1 VLLRVPVDNRIAPRL
16 SRDTL
21 SLMTRT
27 PLLRPTLLPG
37 LARVWRD
44 PHTLQL
50 GLDPARAVLIE
61 MPDPGAARILDL
73 LDGTRPERLVL
84 AHAIADGL
92 SPDDAITLID
102 LLHATGFVLPAPSLL
117 PSSLPDAARH
127 RLSSEAAALA
137 LRQCSGV
144 PSPRPSSARTAG
156 LAEAAGVERPFLP
169 TAPKSHRKPS
179 AAEDQAGPETT
190 TGTARAA
197 TASART
203 APSGT
208 AETQAAGTAETEAA
222 GTAKMAADPGTA
234 PGAGTRATA
243 TERAEATATERPEAP
258 TAERAGGPS
267 AGRAGP
273 ATAERAGTAAAGP
286 AGTAATEQATKSGA
300 GTTAAG
306 AKAGPAATATE
317 TASATASPAQIL
329 RRRLGARVVISGR
342 GRLAAPVAVT
352 LAEAGVGHVDPDVP
366 GAVTAAELPGS
377 PLRAADVGR
386 PRAEAIAESV
396 LAAAPETET
405 HSVRRGG
412 ASLIVQLGF
421 EQPVALLA
429 ASHVARRQAHLAVT
443 IRDGSVLI
451 GPLVRPTG
459 KPCLNC
465 VELHRRDRDAGWP
478 TPGVTP
484 GNAVEPCTVAT
495 LLAATAF
502 AAGEVLEFLDGGTPQ
517 TLGAAVEIS
526 GPGRFRRRTWP
537 PHPGCACAGRP
548 RRSAQT
554 VKHMARLGA
563 DQADPGGSMPHR
575 RSQ

>member
-1 VLLRVPVDNRIAPRL
+1 
-16 SRDTL
+16 
-21 SLMTRT
+21 
-27 PLLRPTLLPG
+27 
-37 LARVWRD
+37 
-44 PHTLQL
+44 
-50 GLDPARAVLIE
+50 
-61 MPDPGAARILDL
+61 
-73 LDGTRPERLVL
+73 
-84 AHAIADGL
+84 
-92 SPDDAITLID
+92 
-102 LLHATGFVLPAPSLL
+102 
-117 PSSLPDAARH
+117 
-127 RLSSEAAALA
+127 
-137 LRQCSGV
+137 
-144 PSPRPSSARTAG
+144 
-156 LAEAAGVERPFLP
+156 
-169 TAPKSHRKPS
+169 
-179 AAEDQAGPETT
+179 
-190 TGTARAA
+190 
-197 TASART
+197 
-203 APSGT
+203 
-208 AETQAAGTAETEAA
+208 
-222 GTAKMAADPGTA
+222 
-234 PGAGTRATA
+234 
-243 TERAEATATERPEAP
+243 
-258 TAERAGGPS
+258 
-267 AGRAGP
+267 
-273 ATAERAGTAAAGP
+273 
-286 AGTAATEQATKSGA
+286 
-300 GTTAAG
+300 
-306 AKAGPAATATE
+306 
-317 TASATASPAQIL
+317 L

-537 PHPGCACAGRP
+537 PHPGCTCAGRP

>member
-1 VLLRVPVDNRIAPRL
+1 VPLRVPVDNRITPRL

-102 LLHATGFVLPAPSLL
+102 LLHATGFVLSASSLL

-144 PSPRPSSARTAG
+144 PSPGSPSPGPPNPGPPSPG
-156 LAEAAGVERPFLP
+156 PPGPGEATGAERPFLP
-169 TAPKSHRKPS
+169 RVSKSHSKPS
-179 AAEDQAGPETT
+179 AGVDQVVPEPAAGPATT
-190 TGTARAA
+190 AA
-197 TASART
+197 AAART
-203 APSGT
+203 AATGSAEPATGPATT
-208 AETQAAGTAETEAA
+208 ATAGMRTAAGTATADMRTAA
-222 GTAKMAADPGTA
+222 GTATADMRTAAGRSAETAADPGTA
-234 PGAGTRATA
+234 PGAGT
-243 TERAEATATERPEAP
+243 
-258 TAERAGGPS
+258 
-267 AGRAGP
+267 
-273 ATAERAGTAAAGP
+273 
-286 AGTAATEQATKSGA
+286 
-300 GTTAAG
+300 TAAG
-306 AKAGPAATATE
+306 AQAGSATTATTGAVAAA

-386 PRAEAIAESV
+386 PRAEAIAASV

-517 TLGAAVEIS
+517 TFGAAVEIS

-537 PHPGCACAGRP
+537 PHAGCTCAGRP

-554 VKHMARLGA
+554 AKHMARLGA
-563 DQADPGGSMPHR
+563 DRADPGGRMPHR